1 MAIPEMSVIVLNWNG
16 KHFLETCLT
25 ALRRQ
30 TFRDF
35 ETILVDNGSTD
46 GSAEYVRANCPE
58 VNLVELR
65 ENRGF
70 TGGNIAG
77 YEHARTD
84 LIVLLNNDTEADER
98 WLEEMHKASREYPN
112 TGIFASKMMQFEDR
126 ERIDMCGFDLSMVG
140 PGVDLGRGELDGP
153 EWNEPRKVFGAC
165 AGAAAY
171 RRSLIEDIGFFD
183 ADLFMTFDD
192 MDLSFRAQLRGY
204 ECMFIPGAIVYH
216 YASPTITKYPATKA
230 YYSQRN
236 IDVVYLKNMPLALIL
251 LALPKRLIFEI
262 GCAVYFFR
270 LGVGAAF
277 LKAKL
282 DVIRGLPS
290 VLRKRREILGKRKLT
305 NAQLYSLLQ
314 TYRISSKWKK
324 FAAAWRGPSATAL
337 RARQSS

>member
-1 MAIPEMSVIVLNWNG
+1 MPEISVIVMNWNG

-46 GSAEYVRANCPE
+46 GSTEYVRTGFPS
-58 VNLVELR
+58 VILVELK

-77 YEHARTD
+77 YERAQAEV
-84 LIVLLNNDTEADER
+84 IVLLNNDTEADPH
-98 WLEEMHKASREYPN
+98 WLEETHKASREYPN

-126 ERIDMCGFDLSMVG
+126 ERIDICGFDLSKAGTGMG
-140 PGVDLGRGELDGP
+140 LGRGELDGP
-153 EWNEPRKVFGAC
+153 AWSEPRKVFGAC

-171 RRSLIEDIGFFD
+171 RRSMLDDIGFFD
-183 ADLFMTFDD
+183 RDFFMTFDD

-204 ECMFIPGAIVYH
+204 ECMFIPRAIVYH
-216 YASPTITKYPATKA
+216 YASPTSIKLPARKT

-236 IDVVYLKNMPLALIL
+236 IELVHLKNMPLGLML
-251 LALPKRLIFEI
+251 LGVPQRLLYEL
-262 GCAVYFFR
+262 GSAAYFFK
-270 LGVGAAF
+270 LGTGMAF
-277 LKAKL
+277 LKAKI
-282 DVIRGLPS
+282 DVLRQLPS
-290 VLRKRREILGKRKLT
+290 VLRKRREIQRRRKLT
-305 NAQLYSLLQ
+305 NGQLRAMMQGNWLGA
-314 TYRISSKWKK
+314 KWKK
-324 FAAAWRGPSATAL
+324 LRAAWRGPSAAAL

>member
-1 MAIPEMSVIVLNWNG
+1 MPEMSVIVLNWNG

-46 GSAEYVRANCPE
+46 GSVEYVQANFPE
-58 VNLVELR
+58 VKLVELKD
-65 ENRGF
+65 NRGF

-77 YEHARTD
+77 YERARAE
-84 LIVLLNNDTEADER
+84 LIVLLNNDTEADEH
-98 WLEEMHKASREYPN
+98 WLEELHKAGREYPKA
-112 TGIFASKMMQFEDR
+112 GFFASKMLQFEDR
-126 ERIDMCGFDLSMVG
+126 KRIDICGFDLSMVG
-140 PGVDLGRGELDGP
+140 PGMDLGRGELDGP
-153 EWNEPRKVFGAC
+153 EWNQPRKVFGAC

-171 RRSLIEDIGFFD
+171 RRSMIDEIGFFD
-183 ADLFMTFDD
+183 PDLFMTFDD

-230 YYSQRN
+230 YYAQRN

-270 LGVGAAF
+270 MGVGAAF
-277 LKAKL
+277 VKAKL
-282 DVIRGLPS
+282 DVIRDLPA
-290 VLRKRREILGKRKLT
+290 VLRKRREILAKRKVT
-305 NAQLYSLLQ
+305 NAQLYSLLR
-314 TYRISSKWKK
+314 TYRINTKWKK
-324 FAAAWRGPSATAL
+324 FAAVWRGPSATAL
-337 RARQSS
+337 RTRQSS